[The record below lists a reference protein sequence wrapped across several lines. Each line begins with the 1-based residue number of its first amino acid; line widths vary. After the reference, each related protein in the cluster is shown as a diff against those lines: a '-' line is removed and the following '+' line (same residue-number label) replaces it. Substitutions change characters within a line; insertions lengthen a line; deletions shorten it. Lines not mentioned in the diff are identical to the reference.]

1 MKRASNVFSFL
12 AAVLLF
18 IALPYATRAQA
29 QSQAQIPFP
38 EGPGKETFLR
48 ICSNCHGPDNVIGRG
63 ETADDWTE
71 TLNKMIMNGAKGS
84 DDEFGEILDYL
95 VKNFGPPPDKVNVNK
110 STAFELRNWLNFSDK
125 QADAVVQY
133 RKQNGDFKSLDD
145 LKKVTGLD
153 AKMLDSKKDHISF

>member
-1 MKRASNVFSFL
+1 MNRISHLL
-12 AAVLLF
+12 ALLF
-18 IALPYATRAQA
+18 AAAALPGISSAQA
-29 QSQAQIPFP
+29 QAPAQTTFP

-48 ICSNCHGPDNVIGRG
+48 ICSNCHGPENVIGRG

-95 VKNFGPPPDKVNVNK
+95 TKNFGPAPDKVNVNK
-110 STAFELRNWLNFSDK
+110 ATAFELRNWLNFSDK

-133 RKQNGDFKSLDD
+133 RKQNGDFKTLDD